1 MIRTLMYFELNFY
14 LLLDKLSLSELLS
27 CGSHVD
33 LKENFM

>member
-14 LLLDKLSLSELLS
+14 LLLDNLSLFQLFS

-33 LKENFM
+33 LKGN